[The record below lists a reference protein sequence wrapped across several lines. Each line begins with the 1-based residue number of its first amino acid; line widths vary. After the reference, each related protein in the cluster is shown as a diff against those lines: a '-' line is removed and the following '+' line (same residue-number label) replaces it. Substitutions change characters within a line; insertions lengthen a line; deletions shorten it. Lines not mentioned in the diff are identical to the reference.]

1 MRRPLRERAQPT
13 SGTAR
18 KRKLRSVEAE
28 EEEESSLVTDLGELL
43 CADGEA
49 AAWWTEDVERP
60 ADSSLADL
68 LQQLAACE
76 EAPEAEL
83 CRHEAAAASP
93 APPDTIIAAASDRR
107 GAPRGDNRNALAA
120 RLNRLRKKEY
130 VSGLEGK
137 VARLSEDNQRL
148 ERENRGLEE
157 RVRHL
162 EEETRYLRA
171 VLANDS
177 ALSQLLG
184 RLTGLGG
191 VTLTTSL
198 FGQKKQRR
206 RKEAAHEHDYALPA
220 EEREPPGG
228 GGGGVCLH
236 VDKEKVSVE
245 FCPACSRSA
254 ADNFLF

>member
-13 SGTAR
+13 SGTTR

-28 EEEESSLVTDLGELL
+28 EESLVTDLGELL

-49 AAWWTEDVERP
+49 AAWWAEDVERP

-68 LQQLAACE
+68 LQQLVACE

-83 CRHEAAAASP
+83 CRHEAAAAASS
-93 APPDTIIAAASDRR
+93 APQDTAGALDRR

-148 ERENRGLEE
+148 EREKRGLEE

-162 EEETRYLRA
+162 EDEARYLRA

-177 ALSQLLG
+177 ALAQLLG

-191 VTLTTSL
+191 VTLSTSL
-198 FGQKKQRR
+198 FGQKKKR
-206 RKEAAHEHDYALPA
+206 RKEEAEHDYALPA
-220 EEREPPGG
+220 EERETP

-236 VDKEKVSVE
+236 VDNEKVSVE